1 MFNLP
6 KNAARRRERYV
17 SQTRSFEMKNNG
29 YGNFLLVLLVLVL
42 DGNSH
47 TSQVNVVLVECASLT
62 LEYVVQF

>member
-1 MFNLP
+1 
-6 KNAARRRERYV
+6 
-17 SQTRSFEMKNNG
+17 MKNNG